1 MLEEAGGLLVWRR
14 QFTSRLRQVQAL
26 ELDALLH
33 VQGDGRF
40 ARLCE
45 FLVARLGEEAG
56 VVQAGEY
63 LAAWL
68 GSELIVGGRGE

>member
-1 MLEEAGGLLVWRR
+1 
-14 QFTSRLRQVQAL
+14 LRQVQAL

-56 VVQAGEY
+56 VVQAG
-63 LAAWL
+63 WL
-68 GSELIVGGRGE
+68 GGELIVGAVASE